1 MGTGRRYWRAFI
13 HMPGC
18 VLCVMVL
25 LGCSTP
31 PLLPAVD
38 LSTPSWTVW
47 TGQALWKAEADR
59 AAIAGD
65 IVLARHNN
73 GDVLIS
79 FAKPPVSIF
88 TAQTSADRW
97 RIDLIYTQRTHSGS
111 GKPPSRFVW
120 FRIPAMLQ
128 DSTAPTGWRMFSEA
142 ESVWSLQ
149 NPESGES
156 IRLVLDK

>member
-1 MGTGRRYWRAFI
+1 MLYVI
-13 HMPGC
+13 
-18 VLCVMVL
+18 VL
-25 LGCSTP
+25 LSCSTD

-38 LSTPSWTVW
+38 LSTPGWTVW

-79 FAKPPVSIF
+79 FAKPPVPIF
-88 TAQTSADRW
+88 TAQTSADLW
-97 RIDLIYTQRTHSGS
+97 RIDLVYTQRTRSGA
-111 GKPPSRFVW
+111 GNPPSYFVW

-128 DSTAPTGWRMFSEA
+128 GSTAPKGWRIISEA
-142 ESVWSLQ
+142 ETVWELQ
-149 NPESGES
+149 NPDSGES
-156 IRLVLDK
+156 IRLVLDE